1 VSLTRRRVLA
11 TGLAG
16 LGGCLGSGRDS
27 TADCPPSVGT
37 DGQHRLGFV
46 GDVMLGRGVDER
58 WDGRDPADVWGDTAG
73 RLRALDG
80 LFLNLECCVSARGE
94 RHPGRTYYFRAGP
107 EWAVP
112 ALSDV
117 GTSFAGLANNH
128 VLDYGPVALRDTL
141 EHLDDGGIPTAGA
154 GDTRRAA
161 FAPTVVE
168 AGDLDVA
175 VVALTDQAPLYAAC
189 ANSPGAAYVPLD
201 PDNPLTRQW
210 VGDALARARAADPD
224 LVVASLHWGPNW
236 VVEPSATQQAFAR
249 WLVDNGVDVVHGH
262 SAHVVQGVEVY
273 RGRPI
278 VYDAGD
284 FVDDYLVK
292 PDLHNDRSFLFELVV
307 ADGTLAALE
316 LAPVEIVDS
325 QVTRAGA
332 DAAAWLRE
340 RMRQLSSPFGSSFT
354 RAGDGLRLPLSC

>member
-1 VSLTRRRVLA
+1 
-11 TGLAG
+11 
-16 LGGCLGSGRDS
+16 
-27 TADCPPSVGT
+27 
-37 DGQHRLGFV
+37 
-46 GDVMLGRGVDER
+46 MLGRGVDER
-58 WDGRDPADVWGDTAG
+58 WDGRDPAGVWGDTAQQ
-73 RLRALDG
+73 LSALDG

-94 RHPGRTYYFRAGP
+94 RYPGRTYYFRAGP

-128 VLDYGPVALRDTL
+128 VLDFGPVALRDTL
-141 EHLDDGGIPTAGA
+141 EHLATGGIPTAGA

-161 FAPTVVE
+161 FGPTVVR

-175 VVALTDQAPLYAAC
+175 VVALTDQAPLYAAR
-189 ANSPGAAYVPLD
+189 ANSPGAAFVPLD

-210 VGDALARARAADPD
+210 VGDALSRTRAADPD

-236 VVEPSATQQAFAR
+236 VTEPSATQQAFAR

-292 PDLHNDRSFLFELVV
+292 TDLHNDRSFLFELVV
-307 ADGTLAALE
+307 ADGELAALE
-316 LAPVEIVDS
+316 LSPVEIVDS

-332 DAAAWLRE
+332 GAAAWLRD
-340 RMRQLSSPFGSSFT
+340 RMRQLSAPFGAAFT